1 MANSPIRLLPAATEI
16 MGIDLFVLEQGGVAK
31 KLSGAKLTEFID
43 RQIMDVKVHDLSAN
57 SEPTAEYDR
66 ITGKLQIGIP
76 KGNSIVSISLSK
88 EDKVVFTWAD
98 GNKVELDAIRGE
110 TGKSAYDYAVEQGY
124 TGSELDFATLQINLH
139 EAALNEN
146 ERVQAE
152 AKRKSDYA
160 NMMDRL
166 DNKLEQLEQI
176 ETRLECAV
184 VDKTLVINTI
194 GVTVVE
200 TTLMF

>member
-98 GNKVELDAIRGE
+98 GNK
-110 TGKSAYDYAVEQGY
+110 Y
-124 TGSELDFATLQINLH
+124 TGEFLNDMRHGKGVYEWKNGDKYEGDFF
-139 EAALNEN
+139 EN
-146 ERVQAE
+146 NITGYGTFTYSYGRTYTGEFKNGIMVYP
-152 AKRKSDYA
+152 D
-160 NMMDRL
+160 
-166 DNKLEQLEQI
+166 
-176 ETRLECAV
+176 
-184 VDKTLVINTI
+184 
-194 GVTVVE
+194 
-200 TTLMF
+200 